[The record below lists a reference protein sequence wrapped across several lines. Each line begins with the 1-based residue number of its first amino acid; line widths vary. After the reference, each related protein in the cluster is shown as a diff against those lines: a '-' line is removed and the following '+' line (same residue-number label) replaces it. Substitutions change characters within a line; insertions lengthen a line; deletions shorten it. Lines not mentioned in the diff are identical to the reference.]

1 MIRALPATAA
11 LVALAAALAGCSSD
25 TKPAAAP
32 PSSPPPPTA
41 SSSPTGSPTASPSPS
56 VNPDTPLP
64 LGKSTR
70 TADGYVTATVYG
82 YRHNVAKSA
91 PRPDEQPG
99 YVWGAAD
106 VKVCA
111 NKDISASS
119 VGVSHGPWVLVFADD
134 TVAEPSSTG
143 YESFPE
149 PAYPWAEKA
158 LAPGRCVRGW
168 ITFPV
173 PGKKRPAFVEYAPEG
188 EEVTPRWAVK

>member
-64 LGKSTR
+64 LGKRRDR

-149 PAYPWAEKA
+149 PAYPWAEKRPRA
-158 LAPGRCVRGW
+158 GPVCAGGSPCAVAAASACGVRAG
-168 ITFPV
+168 
-173 PGKKRPAFVEYAPEG
+173 
-188 EEVTPRWAVK
+188 EVTPRWAVK